1 MRFTMKRVAPVLVA
15 AMLIAATASAQETG
29 AGAGRVEIGM
39 FPGGGLFFTESTN
52 GTEPGFGNYAYAGA
66 LQFNLSEWLGV
77 EGEFG
82 GGIGVKQQLNFNNLA
97 QQNSPCVYTYS
108 GSLVYAPA
116 GKNRALVPYIAGGV
130 GGLTLLKTSEVENLG
145 LTSNE
150 TFLTGNAGGGVK
162 WFLTQRVGV
171 RADYRLLT
179 VRNKDTAPAFF
190 GQATDNRYAHRFTVG
205 FILTY

>member
-1 MRFTMKRVAPVLVA
+1 VLAAAVFVA
-15 AMLIAATASAQETG
+15 ATVSAQETG

-66 LQFNLSEWLGV
+66 LQFNLSKWVGV

-82 GGIGVKQQLNFNNLA
+82 GGVGVRQKLNFNNLTK
-97 QQNSPCVYTYS
+97 QNSPCVYAYS

-116 GKNRALVPYIAGGV
+116 GNDRALVPYVAGGV
-130 GGLTLLKTSEVENLG
+130 GGLTLLNTSEVENLG

-150 TFLTGNAGGGVK
+150 TFLTANAGGGVK
-162 WFLTQRVGV
+162 WFLTGRLGV

-190 GQATDNRYAHRFTVG
+190 GQDADVRHAHRFTVG